1 MELIVLEFLNPGLDC
16 SWFLLDFSLNMIQ
29 MSLRFVGLIKVF
41 DNFPLN
47 LLVYIIP
54 LSLFEFPC
62 MSSCILTQTSFG
74 SIFRLLVAFHS
85 SFLWLLSVWYLLFH
99 LLLTAKG
106 FLSEWCDIQTRTV
119 DWAEINM
126 FLPTSPVQP
135 IPDFQKNVGCWLWH
149 QKSHQV
155 TKVD

>member
-1 MELIVLEFLNPGLDC
+1 MVFLSMRSVCLIKIFCFKKIFSFLRSLVHC
-16 SWFLLDFSLNMIQ
+16 WFSLLN
-29 MSLRFVGLIKVF
+29 FGY
-41 DNFPLN
+41 FPLN

-106 FLSEWCDIQTRTV
+106 FLFEWCDIQTRTV

-149 QKSHQV
+149 QKSHHV